1 MDITIN
7 AKEAPRWAST
17 KKLGARYDLS
27 HTAVRDVL
35 LNERFEFRKPEK
47 KNTLT
52 GDEMED
58 RVLYCK
64 DMLKYKA
71 SKIKRC
77 LFSDEMGIRL
87 TKLYKPKKLWMLP
100 HAELNEER
108 IDQDVKVN
116 CWGAISW
123 NGATSLHI
131 FSQNLK
137 NPLYQSIVNSHK
149 IEMENLYQEKDFY
162 YQQDNHPTHNKLDV
176 FNDNQN
182 IEIIDFPT
190 YSPDLN
196 PIENLWATLKYRV
209 ACDAP
214 RTEKELIQSLQ
225 YNWQQITTVEILFTS
240 KRNFFSSSFL
250 DVSKVI
256 Q

>member
-1 MDITIN
+1 MTFHYDLDPKIRFIVLYQDAQMKPTRISKLIGIPLRTVYDWIQKLEDDIDILEHQSKNFSQKIDDQTRMDITN
-7 AKEAPRWAST
+7 DAKEPPSRAITR
-17 KKLGARYDLS
+17 KLGARYDLS

-137 NPLYQSIVNSHK
+137 NPLY
-149 IEMENLYQEKDFY
+149 
-162 YQQDNHPTHNKLDV
+162 
-176 FNDNQN
+176 
-182 IEIIDFPT
+182 
-190 YSPDLN
+190 
-196 PIENLWATLKYRV
+196 
-209 ACDAP
+209 
-214 RTEKELIQSLQ
+214 
-225 YNWQQITTVEILFTS
+225 
-240 KRNFFSSSFL
+240 
-250 DVSKVI
+250 
-256 Q
+256 